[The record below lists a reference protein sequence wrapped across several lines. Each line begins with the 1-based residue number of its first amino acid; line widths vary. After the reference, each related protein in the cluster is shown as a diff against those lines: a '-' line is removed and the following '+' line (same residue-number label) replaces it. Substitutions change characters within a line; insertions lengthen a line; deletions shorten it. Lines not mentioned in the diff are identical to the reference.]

1 MKVIKY
7 YLFFTVLFISSPCV
21 YSQYFH
27 GVSLGT
33 NYNIADFKMNES
45 VDPSGKLGFSLGYF
59 AEQQLNDNLY
69 TRFGV
74 TFNKR
79 AFNAVNRRGINT
91 TDEKWAVDVFEI
103 PINLGYYLNWNNK
116 SGLQFFIDAG
126 ANLGYNSRAT
136 VRNKTET
143 IRLDI
148 GSNGDVK
155 RFTTGVNGSLG
166 VLYKK
171 RIKVRL
177 NYYTTLSSIVNSS
190 ENVWKNQTIG
200 ISLNYFLKDSEVY

>member
-1 MKVIKY
+1 MKAIKY
-7 YLFFTVLFISSPCV
+7 YLFFTVLFISSPCIHG
-21 YSQYFH
+21 QYFH

-177 NYYTTLSSIVNSS
+177 NYYTTLSSIVNTS